1 MFPGILMLAEWSQT
15 SQGTANLKMVHTRRY
30 NSGRAWTYWVLI
42 LHPTTVVTASAS
54 DWSCLICAW
63 QIDWGVCS
71 YFGRIFGNSSWVWHC
86 NLGLSFYSCLS
97 WSGKSVT
104 LRRLWL
110 LVSEMTVLLRM
121 WLFLLKKRRHCKGE
135 PTDSCSVFFC
145 KPYIECYHKERISF
159 LSAKQRNK
167 SDSYTV
173 VREMLINLISYI

>member
-15 SQGTANLKMVHTRRY
+15 SQGTANLKMVHTRRC

-71 YFGRIFGNSSWVWHC
+71 YFGRIFGNSSWVWHY
-86 NLGLSFYSCLS
+86 NLCLSFYSCLS

-104 LRRLWL
+104 VRRLWL

-121 WLFLLKKRRHCKGE
+121 WLFLLKNGGIVRVN
-135 PTDSCSVFFC
+135 P
-145 KPYIECYHKERISF
+145 
-159 LSAKQRNK
+159 L
-167 SDSYTV
+167 TV
-173 VREMLINLISYI
+173 VLFFSVSPTLNAITKNVLVSYLLNKGINLILSQ

>member
-15 SQGTANLKMVHTRRY
+15 SQGTANLKMVHTRRC

-86 NLGLSFYSCLS
+86 NLGLSYYSCLS
-97 WSGKSVT
+97 RSGKSVT
-104 LRRLWL
+104 VRRLWL

-121 WLFLLKKRRHCKGE
+121 WLFLLKNEGIVKVN
-135 PTDSCSVFFC
+135 PV
-145 KPYIECYHKERISF
+145 
-159 LSAKQRNK
+159 
-167 SDSYTV
+167 TV
-173 VREMLINLISYI
+173 VLFFSVSPTLNAITKNVLVSYLLNKGINLILTQ

>member
-1 MFPGILMLAEWSQT
+1 MFPGILVLAEWSQT

-63 QIDWGVCS
+63 QIDWGICS

-121 WLFLLKKRRHCKGE
+121 WLFLLKNEGIVKVN
-135 PTDSCSVFFC
+135 PV
-145 KPYIECYHKERISF
+145 
-159 LSAKQRNK
+159 
-167 SDSYTV
+167 TV
-173 VREMLINLISYI
+173 VLFFSVSPTLNAITKNVLVSYLLNKGINLILTQ

>member
-15 SQGTANLKMVHTRRY
+15 SQGTANLKMVHTRRC

-97 WSGKSVT
+97 RSGKSVT
-104 LRRLWL
+104 VRRLWL

-121 WLFLLKKRRHCKGE
+121 WLFLLKNEGIVKVN
-135 PTDSCSVFFC
+135 PV
-145 KPYIECYHKERISF
+145 
-159 LSAKQRNK
+159 
-167 SDSYTV
+167 TV
-173 VREMLINLISYI
+173 VLFFSVSPTLNAITKNVLVSYLLNKGINLILTQ

>member
-42 LHPTTVVTASAS
+42 LHPTTIVMTSAS

-71 YFGRIFGNSSWVWHC
+71 YFGRIFGNRSWVWHY
-86 NLGLSFYSCLS
+86 NLSLSFYSCLS
-97 WSGKSVT
+97 ESGRPVT
-104 LRRLWL
+104 VRRLWL

-121 WLFLLKKRRHCKGE
+121 WLFLLKNGGIVRVNPLTVLLFFTVSPTLNAITKNVLVSYLLNKG
-135 PTDSCSVFFC
+135 
-145 KPYIECYHKERISF
+145 
-159 LSAKQRNK
+159 
-167 SDSYTV
+167 
-173 VREMLINLISYI
+173 INLILTQ